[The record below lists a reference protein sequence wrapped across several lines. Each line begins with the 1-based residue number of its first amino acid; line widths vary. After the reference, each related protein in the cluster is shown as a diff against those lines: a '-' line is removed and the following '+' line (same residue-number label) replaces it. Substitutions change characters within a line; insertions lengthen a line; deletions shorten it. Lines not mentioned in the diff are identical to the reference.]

1 MSDRK
6 WDEGGPD
13 VDRADASQAHDRAEK
28 AAHHNDAG
36 ADDYAVGYG
45 RPPKA
50 TRFQPGKS
58 GNPAGGRK
66 RKAPGKSFAE
76 VLKEQLAETVQVTIG
91 GRKKRI
97 TRFEALARSVI
108 GDALKGNDRARR
120 LVFNLISAFETRD
133 RATDNPFISPNGKV
147 HEFNWN
153 EEQKELYREL
163 EKEYRDT
170 LGE

>member
-6 WDEGGPD
+6 WDESGPD
-13 VDRADASQAHDRAEK
+13 VDRADASQAHDRAAET
-28 AAHHNDAG
+28 APDNDAG
-36 ADDYAVGYG
+36 RSAYKVGYG
-45 RPPKA
+45 RPPLE
-50 TRFQPGKS
+50 TRFQKGKS

-66 RKAPGKSFAE
+66 RKAPGKSFVE
-76 VLKEQLAETVQVTIG
+76 VLKEQLAETVQVAIG